1 MTFLPVAQR
10 ELLAASRQRRTFL
23 VRNAAGVLAVAVG
36 FFGLLVDF
44 ATGTRSAGA
53 PLFHFLTYT
62 AAVVSALAGLLV
74 TADAIASE
82 RRKGTLGFL
91 FLTDLSSFDVLAGK
105 LVAATAGAATALL
118 AVFPVLAISMILGGV
133 TAGEFWRHTFALV
146 NLLWV
151 AVCLGLCVSTGTRTA
166 GRALFNGLILLLV
179 LGVALPMLAS
189 EARQSGWLPA
199 LDWLWAVSP
208 VEPLAHADHGFFA
221 TRPAPFWRALSVS
234 HLLGW
239 IFLGVAAWRL
249 PRAWRNEAVGMF
261 SRDAGQRRT
270 PARLGNHRNP
280 ILALAPAATR
290 ERALVWSVIGLTLLA
305 VGLGHLRGVS
315 AWTAPMWGSNYFSP
329 GLLVLRVVFAWHCCA
344 FFQGLRNG
352 AGELLLTTPLRERE
366 LVGGVWAAAR
376 APVEKPFY
384 LLVIAQVVTCLLAA
398 LVNVAG
404 GWGRTL
410 DALASL
416 VMPGYVIASVIMDF
430 VALAWLSLKFG
441 LRSASPVVALGKCF
455 AVLMLPRLLFCV
467 PDLLIS
473 ALVMTWA
480 RGYQGRKDQGGV
492 RDMRIDPELGLRDA
506 VRGD

>member
-53 PLFHFLTYT
+53 PLFHFLAYT
-62 AAVVSALAGLLV
+62 AAVVSAVAGLLV

-82 RRKGTLGFL
+82 RREGTLGFL

-151 AVCLGLCVSTGTRTA
+151 AVCLGLCVSTGARTA
-166 GRALFNGLILLLV
+166 GRALFNGLLLLLV
-179 LGVALPMLAS
+179 LGVALPLLAA

-199 LDWLWAVSP
+199 FEWLWAASP

-221 TRPAPFWRALSVS
+221 TQPGNYWRALVGS

-239 IFLGVAAWRL
+239 VFLGVAAWWL
-249 PRAWRNEAVGMF
+249 PRAWRNEAVGSS
-261 SRDAGQRRT
+261 SREAGLRRT
-270 PARLGNHRNP
+270 PVRLGDHRNP

-290 ERALVWSVIGLTLLA
+290 ERALVWSVVGLTLLA

-315 AWTAPMWGSNYFSP
+315 VWTSKWWGSNYFSP
-329 GLLVLRVVFAWHCCA
+329 GLLVLRVVFAWHCCV
-344 FFQGLRNG
+344 FFQGLRHG

-366 LVGGVWAAAR
+366 LVGGAWAAGR
-376 APVEKPFY
+376 ALVEKPFY
-384 LLVIAQVVTCLLAA
+384 LLVLAQVVTSLLAA
-398 LVNVAG
+398 LVNGSG
-404 GWGRTL
+404 GWGRSM

-416 VMPGYVIASVIMDF
+416 VMPGYVIASVLMDF

-441 LRSASPVVALGKCF
+441 LRGASPVVGLGKCL
-455 AVLMLPRLLFCV
+455 AVLLLPRLLFCV

-480 RGYQGRKDQGGV
+480 RGYQGRKYQGGV

-506 VRGD
+506 VRGE